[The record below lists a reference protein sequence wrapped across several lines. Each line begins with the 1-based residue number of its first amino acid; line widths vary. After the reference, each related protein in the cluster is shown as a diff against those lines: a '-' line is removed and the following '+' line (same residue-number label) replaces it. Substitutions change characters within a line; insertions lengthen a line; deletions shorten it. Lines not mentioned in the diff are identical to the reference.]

1 MHHLLFTPTS
11 SLTLVYVSL
20 LELVASTLSLQVKR
34 STQPRPVKQ
43 NWYLSPISELG
54 LQQSIYSAYFLAVQ
68 GYNIPPMVL
77 NQDNQSTI
85 TLISNGKSNSEL
97 TRHIQIG
104 YYWVKDLIDRGLITI
119 EYLQWSMPGDHIG
132 TYMSPGIDSSMP
144 AQLNSWWLIFLRSHF
159 KEPCSTRCGR
169 KLLVYPLYELPSNY
183 NL

>member
-54 LQQSIYSAYFLAVQ
+54 LQQSIHSAYFLAVQ

-119 EYLQWSMPGDHIG
+119 EYCPTEFMVADFFTKPLQR
-132 TYMSPGIDSSMP
+132 T
-144 AQLNSWWLIFLRSHF
+144 F
-159 KEPCSTRCGR
+159 STRCGR
-169 KLLVYPLYELPSNY
+169 KLLVYPLYD